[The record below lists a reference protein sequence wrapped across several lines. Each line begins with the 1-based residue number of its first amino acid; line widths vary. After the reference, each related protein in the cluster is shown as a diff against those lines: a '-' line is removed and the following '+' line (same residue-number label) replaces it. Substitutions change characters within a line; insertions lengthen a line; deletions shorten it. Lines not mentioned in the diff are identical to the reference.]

1 MANTVSWPGYA
12 QKLSRTLSRICP
24 EISGHLSRIC
34 PEFVQKL
41 SRNCPEICPEI
52 VHKLSRICPE
62 FVQTYFMLN
71 FFDSWTCWTVAIC
84 YMARGCP
91 TPNPKSV
98 VSLSRLCQSSWAKK
112 QQRPP
117 PRLHPSLGRHL
128 DIIPNMHNI
137 VSPLVRGR
145 SIYIYICA

>member
-1 MANTVSWPGYA
+1 MCSENV
-12 QKLSRTLSRICP
+12 QKMFRKCSEMCTEMCTESVQKVYRNCT
-24 EISGHLSRIC
+24 EI
-34 PEFVQKL
+34 VQKL
-41 SRNCPEICPEI
+41 SRPCPD
-52 VHKLSRICPE
+52 LA
-62 FVQTYFMLN
+62 QAYFLLN

-117 PRLHPSLGRHL
+117 PRLQPTLGRHL
-128 DIIPNMHNI
+128 DIIPNRCIHNI